1 MEAVSWRGD
10 EASGGGGGG
19 GDSSWVSGVVC
30 CRRVVV
36 VVLVR
41 VERVLVFLVVVEVP
55 VKDTGDDA
63 WCLE

>member
-1 MEAVSWRGD
+1 
-10 EASGGGGGG
+10 
-19 GDSSWVSGVVC
+19 VVC